1 MSGSEESGKE
11 PGQGSV
17 FARKFRIMLEV
28 IPHPQ
33 GGTWSGTKMERATGG
48 KVKTSYFSSLRDGH
62 IHIPRVDKIEAIAEA
77 MGFSPE
83 LWFRDLSWWQ
93 ALHERLNEGGD
104 VETPLR
110 GYRKRSN
117 GKRLSELLERLFK
130 VKLNEETGRPF
141 TNREVAV
148 KSGGILTEE
157 DVDALRDGRMANP
170 TWAQV
175 LVLCDVF
182 GVDPSYW
189 TERKNPWAIS
199 ESVLEAMEE
208 QDSYMIFQN
217 SLKLSEDSRTMLRLL
232 SDHLRRGQQIGR
244 DTEEPARGEDD
255 E

>member
-1 MSGSEESGKE
+1 MSGLEGSGKE
-11 PGQGSV
+11 PGASSV

-33 GGTWSGTKMERATGG
+33 SGKWSGTKLERATGG

-93 ALHERLNEGGD
+93 ALHERLNEGED
-104 VETPLR
+104 VETSLR
-110 GYRKRSN
+110 GYQKRSN
-117 GKRLSELLERLFK
+117 GKRFSELLERLFK
-130 VKLNEETGRPF
+130 VKINEETGRPF
-141 TNREVAV
+141 TNRDVAA
-148 KSGGILTEE
+148 KSRGVLTEE
-157 DVDALRDGRMANP
+157 DVVALREGRTANP

-189 TERKNPWAIS
+189 TERKNPWAMS
-199 ESVLEAMEE
+199 ETVLEAMEE

-217 SLKLSEDSRTMLRLL
+217 SLQLSEENRTMLRLL
-232 SDHLRRGQQIGR
+232 SEHLRRGQLTES
-244 DTEEPARGEDD
+244 DTGEPARGEDD